1 MEIEVEHEQIEFED
15 DVEVEAE
22 IEIEQKGRIRK
33 LKYPNLKNQYCKKVK
48 AKIKKMRLRL

>member
-15 DVEVEAE
+15 DVEVEA
-22 IEIEQKGRIRK
+22 EIEQKGRIRK

-48 AKIKKMRLRL
+48 AKMKKMRLRL